1 MLYFFLQLINKN
13 KTDSNFFCR
22 TVFNFVKFEIWD
34 VKFLTLLRHKHFIFL
49 CFPHCENVVMQRKY
63 FRMFS
68 TVLKFKEINEIIVI
82 NHLNE

>member
-1 MLYFFLQLINKN
+1 MLYFFLQLIKKK
-13 KTDSNFFCR
+13 KTLIFFCR

-49 CFPHCENVVMQRKY
+49 CFPHCENDIMQRKY

-68 TVLKFKEINEIIVI
+68 IVLKFKEMNEIVVI